1 MDIPPCDRAATRL
14 RVANLH
20 DAAAPGRKRPYSG
33 AKPQRAVLVS
43 IATRRSVR
51 PTTLLGLSRATVR
64 RVRPARCGAR
74 RRRPCGSAV
83 VVVDDLDVVPV
94 RVQDERAVVARVVDG
109 ALAGTAVV

>member
-1 MDIPPCDRAATRL
+1 MRLPRDERATT
-14 RVANLH
+14 
-20 DAAAPGRKRPYSG
+20 AAPSHK
-33 AKPQRAVLVS
+33 RAVLVS

-64 RVRPARCGAR
+64 RVRPGRCDGR

-109 ALAGTAVV
+109 ALAGTAVVLVSRCESGGV